1 MRVRR
6 RHDLDT
12 PLPLLRMTSMP
23 APSRLC
29 YHRPNM
35 VKKLILASPRGFC
48 AGVVRAIDV
57 VKIALEVCP
66 PPIYVRKQI
75 IHNAYVVE
83 ELRQEGAI
91 FVDSLEQ
98 VPSGGT
104 VIFSAHGVS
113 PQVWADARSRSLN
126 VIDATCPLVTK
137 VHVEAVRYSKRGH
150 TIVLIGHEGHE
161 EVVGTMGEA
170 PDAIVLVSSV
180 DDVEKL
186 EVKDPEKIAYL
197 TQTTLS
203 LEDTREIIAALR
215 HRFPL
220 IQGPPS
226 DDICYATQNRQL
238 AVRELAVV
246 TDLILVVGASNSSN
260 SNRLV
265 EEAINSGVPSY
276 LISDESKLRRE
287 WLQGVETVGL
297 TSGASAPEILVDAVV
312 DFFKSRGVTVE
323 ELVTREENVHFALPP
338 ELRLPANQLHV
349 LS

>member
-1 MRVRR
+1 
-6 RHDLDT
+6 
-12 PLPLLRMTSMP
+12 
-23 APSRLC
+23 
-29 YHRPNM
+29 M
-35 VKKLILASPRGFC
+35 VKKLVLASPRGFC

-57 VKIALEVCP
+57 VKIALEVFP

-83 ELRQEGAI
+83 ELRQDGAI
-91 FVDSLEQ
+91 FIDSLDQ

-113 PQVWADARSRSLN
+113 PQVWADARSRSLR

-137 VHVEAVRYSKRGH
+137 VHVEAIRYSKRGY

-170 PDAIVLVSSV
+170 PESTVLVSAIE
-180 DDVEKL
+180 DVRDL
-186 EVKDPEKIAYL
+186 EISDPDRIAYL

-203 LEDTREIIAALR
+203 LEDTKEIIAALR
-215 HRFPL
+215 QRFPM

-226 DDICYATQNRQL
+226 EDICYATQNRQL

-246 TDLILVVGASNSSN
+246 ADLVLVVGASNSSN

-265 EEAINSGVPSY
+265 EEAINSGVSSH
-276 LISDESKLRRE
+276 LISDVSKIRQE
-287 WLQGVETVGL
+287 WLRGVETVGV

-312 DFFKSRGVTVE
+312 DFFRSRGAAVE
-323 ELVTREENVHFALPP
+323 DLVTREENVHFALPP
-338 ELRLPANQLHV
+338 ELRQPANQLHV

>member
-1 MRVRR
+1 
-6 RHDLDT
+6 
-12 PLPLLRMTSMP
+12 
-23 APSRLC
+23 
-29 YHRPNM
+29 M
-35 VKKLILASPRGFC
+35 VKKLVLVTPRGFC

-75 IHNAYVVE
+75 IHNAYVVD
-83 ELRQEGAI
+83 ELRREGAI
-91 FVDSLEQ
+91 FVDSLDQ

-113 PQVWADARSRSLN
+113 PQVWADARSRSLR

-137 VHVEAVRYSKRGH
+137 VHVEAIRYSRRGY

-170 PDAIVLVSSV
+170 PDAIVLVSTIE
-180 DDVEKL
+180 DVQDL
-186 EVKDPEKIAYL
+186 VVSDPGKIAYL

-203 LEDTREIIAALR
+203 LEDTKEIIAALR
-215 HRFPL
+215 QRFPM

-226 DDICYATQNRQL
+226 EDICYATQNRQL
-238 AVRELAVV
+238 AVRELAAV

-265 EEAINSGVPSY
+265 EEAINSGVPSH
-276 LISDESKLRRE
+276 LIRDVSKIRQE

-297 TSGASAPEILVDAVV
+297 TSGASAPEILVDGVV
-312 DFFKSRGVTVE
+312 DFFKSRGSRVE
-323 ELVTREENVHFALPP
+323 ELVTREENVHFVLPR
-338 ELRLPANQLHV
+338 ELRQPANQLQV

>member
-1 MRVRR
+1 MLV
-6 RHDLDT
+6 
-12 PLPLLRMTSMP
+12 
-23 APSRLC
+23 PSRLC
-29 YHRPNM
+29 YHRRNM

-83 ELRQEGAI
+83 ELREEGAI

-215 HRFPL
+215 RRFPL

-276 LISDESKLRRE
+276 LISDVSKLRRE

-312 DFFKSRGVTVE
+312 DFFKSRGAAVE

-338 ELRLPANQLHV
+338 GLRQPANQLHV

>member
-1 MRVRR
+1 
-6 RHDLDT
+6 
-12 PLPLLRMTSMP
+12 
-23 APSRLC
+23 
-29 YHRPNM
+29 M
-35 VKKLILASPRGFC
+35 VKKLVQASPRGFC

-57 VKIALEVCP
+57 VRIALEVCP

-75 IHNAYVVE
+75 IHNAYVVA
-83 ELRQEGAI
+83 ELRREGAI
-91 FVDSLEQ
+91 FVDSLDQ

-137 VHVEAVRYSKRGH
+137 VHVEAIRYSKRGF

-170 PDAIVLVSSV
+170 PDSIVLVST
-180 DDVEKL
+180 VEDAQVL
-186 EVKDPEKIAYL
+186 EVPDPGKIAYL

-203 LEDTREIIAALR
+203 LEDTKEIIAALR
-215 HRFPL
+215 QRFPM

-226 DDICYATQNRQL
+226 EDICYATQNRQL
-238 AVRELAVV
+238 AVKELAVV
-246 TDLILVVGASNSSN
+246 TDLILVVGSSNSSN

-265 EEAINSGVPSY
+265 EEAIGSGVPSY
-276 LISDESKLRRE
+276 LISDVSKIRQE

-297 TSGASAPEILVDAVV
+297 TSGASAPEILVEQVVRYFERGGAVV
-312 DFFKSRGVTVE
+312 ED
-323 ELVTREENVHFALPP
+323 LVTREENVHFSLPP
-338 ELRLPANQLHV
+338 ELRQPQSQLHV

>member
-1 MRVRR
+1 MLV
-6 RHDLDT
+6 
-12 PLPLLRMTSMP
+12 PN
-23 APSRLC
+23 RLC
-29 YHRPNM
+29 YHRRTM

-57 VKIALEVCP
+57 VRIALEACP

-75 IHNAYVVE
+75 IHNAYVVD
-83 ELRQEGAI
+83 ELRQEGAV
-91 FVDSLEQ
+91 FVDSLDQ
-98 VPSGGT
+98 VPAGGT

-113 PQVWADARSRSLN
+113 PQVWAEARSRSLN

-137 VHVEAVRYSKRGH
+137 VHVEAVRYSKQGF
-150 TIVLIGHEGHE
+150 TVVLIGHEGHE

-170 PDAIVLVSSV
+170 PESTVLVSNIE
-180 DDVEKL
+180 DVQAL
-186 EVKDPEKIAYL
+186 EVEDPEEIAYL

-203 LEDTREIIAALR
+203 IEDTREIIAALR
-215 HRFPL
+215 QRFPM

-226 DDICYATQNRQL
+226 EDICYATQNRQL
-238 AVRELAVV
+238 AVRELARVA
-246 TDLILVVGASNSSN
+246 DLVLVVGASNSSN

-265 EEAINSGVPSY
+265 EEAIGSGVASY
-276 LISDESKLRRE
+276 LISDVSKIRRE

-297 TSGASAPEILVDAVV
+297 TSGASAPEILVEGIVN
-312 DFFKSRGVTVE
+312 FFQSRGAGVE

-338 ELRLPANQLHV
+338 ELRQVPNQLHV